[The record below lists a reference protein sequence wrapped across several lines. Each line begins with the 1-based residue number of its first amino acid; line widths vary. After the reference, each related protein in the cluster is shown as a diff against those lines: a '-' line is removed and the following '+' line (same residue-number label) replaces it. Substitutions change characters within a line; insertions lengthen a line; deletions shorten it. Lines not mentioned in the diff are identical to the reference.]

1 MKTIYISLFQ
11 ICSQK
16 WFHLIGPFFRT
27 EVENKTSR
35 MQIYNIFIRSL
46 YFLGKRN
53 LISCNRHSQRSSCL
67 RPLGARVAGESHH
80 PASRGFLKEPW
91 MVPFSKIVCYLIW
104 NYKNTACFQIILCL
118 LMKGT
123 GMPQWLVGRTSNVS
137 WLCVYFVKN
146 GSCRMEVLTSVF
158 S

>member
-1 MKTIYISLFQ
+1 MSYKVSMALLITNVSFATNGPMISGFEKQWQGSCEDYVKYVGFIITLNFLLIFKLILHKVRGNMKIIYMSLFQ

-16 WFHLIGPFFRT
+16 WFHLIGPFFRI

-53 LISCNRHSQRSSCL
+53 LILCNRHSQRSSCL

-91 MVPFSKIVCYLIW
+91 MIPF
-104 NYKNTACFQIILCL
+104 F
-118 LMKGT
+118 
-123 GMPQWLVGRTSNVS
+123 
-137 WLCVYFVKN
+137 
-146 GSCRMEVLTSVF
+146 
-158 S
+158 